1 MTNRWTVWLAFVL
14 VVQLASVGIA
24 QPQEGDRPEPP
35 VRRPVPADGTPSRD
49 AIFERFQEAR
59 ERSEAARA
67 QAEALRAQPDASRG
81 QAEVTRGQRGQ
92 AETRPPVDL
101 GRLPAEIGQTFFVSI
116 TEFRLSE
123 AIDSRLSPDEI
134 VAFFDSAKNEGKAEL
149 IESVGLS
156 TIESLETSVRFT
168 KRIAVT
174 VGAMMS
180 PAAGRIRNVQDREV
194 GTLVRLIAEPR
205 GEQVAVRLVYE
216 ASRMVGEGA
225 DDAPPDTHAI
235 QFTSTL
241 LLEPGVP
248 KLVGGKTGDGTSF
261 LIVEVTK

>member
-1 MTNRWTVWLAFVL
+1 MTNRWTVGLAFVL

-24 QPQEGDRPEPP
+24 QPPEGDRPEPP
-35 VRRPVPADGTPSRD
+35 VRRPVPADGTRSRD
-49 AIFERFQEAR
+49 AILEGFQEAR
-59 ERSEAARA
+59 ERTEAWRA
-67 QAEALRAQPDASRG
+67 QAEATRRQTEASRG
-81 QAEVTRGQRGQ
+81 QPEVARGQRGQ
-92 AETRPPVDL
+92 IGTRPQQDL
-101 GRLPAEIGQTFFVSI
+101 GLLPAEIGQTFFVTI

-134 VAFFDSAKNEGKAEL
+134 VALFDSAKSEGKAEL

-156 TIESLETSVRFT
+156 TIESLETSVRFS

-194 GTLVRLIAEPR
+194 GTLVRLVAESR
-205 GEQVAVRLVYE
+205 GEQVAVRLAYE

-225 DDAPPDTHAI
+225 DDAPPDTHSI
-235 QFTSTL
+235 QLSSTL

-248 KLVGGKTGDGTSF
+248 KLVGRTTGDGTSF
-261 LIVEVTK
+261 LIVEVTE